1 MHYSGYELLTFFFI
15 YSFLGWVLEV
25 VFAAA
30 SKKRFANRGF
40 LNGPIC
46 PIYGGSMVF
55 ILVFFE
61 ALQNNLF
68 FLFLGSLIVSTILEF
83 LSGMML
89 ERLLGQKWWDYSGY
103 RFNLDGYV
111 CLWFSLFWGVGAVVL
126 VKFVQPLVEVLVRW
140 MPSLA
145 GKIILMVLAFL
156 FLCDFV
162 VTLSVLLK
170 IKRQSRRM
178 KEIAKSM
185 HQLSGRI
192 GNAITRQVQKRM
204 VKAFPHLGK
213 QKNQS
218 ELITTETQKGESIAL
233 NYGFHKLVW
242 LFFIGAFLG
251 DLVEM
256 VFCRLTVG
264 YWMSRSSVLYGSF
277 SVVWGI
283 GVVLLTILLY
293 RYRHRDS
300 LFIFLFGTI
309 IGGAYEYVCSV
320 FTELV
325 FGTVFWD
332 YSGIPFNLGG
342 RINLLYCFF
351 WGFVSIIWIKLLFP
365 VLNRLIEKVP
375 AKVRLLLSYCFV
387 VFMTANIL
395 VSSLALA
402 RYSERTSGKEAQ
414 TQVEHFLDQ
423 RYHDA
428 RMERV
433 YPNAKRI
440 NIK

>member
-1 MHYSGYELLTFFFI
+1 
-15 YSFLGWVLEV
+15 
-25 VFAAA
+25 
-30 SKKRFANRGF
+30 
-40 LNGPIC
+40 
-46 PIYGGSMVF
+46 
-55 ILVFFE
+55 
-61 ALQNNLF
+61 
-68 FLFLGSLIVSTILEF
+68 
-83 LSGMML
+83 MML